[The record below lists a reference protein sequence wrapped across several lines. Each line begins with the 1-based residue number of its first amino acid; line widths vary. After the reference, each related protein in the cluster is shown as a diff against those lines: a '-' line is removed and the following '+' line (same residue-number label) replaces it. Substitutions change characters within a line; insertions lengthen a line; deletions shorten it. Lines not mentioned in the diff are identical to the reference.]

1 MGTITGGIMKR
12 NIIIVSAIIIAL
24 AGAGTLSG
32 QQGQGS
38 ESVKRELGRMEG
50 NIYINDTLG
59 IRLTF
64 PKDFEY
70 KANPLSPSHV
80 NLFENYYKNAP
91 GGPSQYS
98 FCIIGN
104 TKSNPKKAE
113 YVMFHV
119 EKAWD
124 RMLYKGKLSQESA
137 MFYSTAMLKS
147 FGESI
152 FGRKVDWLPSDTRVI
167 KGIRYWM
174 GLLEANATDASG
186 KKLSRNVIHY
196 VAVVDR
202 YFIAIQ
208 ELYMLKDGEK
218 VKDFTNHPNYKSV
231 QILNTLERTR

>member
-1 MGTITGGIMKR
+1 MKKISVTAL
-12 NIIIVSAIIIAL
+12 IILVL
-24 AGAGTLSG
+24 AAGGTLPG
-32 QQGQGS
+32 QQGS
-38 ESVKRELGRMEG
+38 ENESVKRELGRMEG
-50 NIYINDTLG
+50 NVYINDTLG
-59 IRLTF
+59 IKFTF

-80 NLFENYYKNAP
+80 NLFENYFKNAP

-147 FGESI
+147 LGTSI
-152 FGRKVDWLPSDTRVI
+152 FGRNVDWLPTDTRVI
-167 KGIRYWM
+167 KGIKYWM
-174 GLLEANATDASG
+174 GLLEANATDAAG
-186 KKLSRNVIHY
+186 KPMTRHVIHY

-218 VKDFTNHPNYKSV
+218 VKDFTSYPGYKSI